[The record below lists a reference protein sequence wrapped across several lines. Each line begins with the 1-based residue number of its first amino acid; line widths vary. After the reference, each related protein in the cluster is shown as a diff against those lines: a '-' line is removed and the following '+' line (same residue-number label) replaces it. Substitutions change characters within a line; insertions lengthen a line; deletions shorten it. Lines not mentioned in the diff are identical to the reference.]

1 MKTIHK
7 KLQALLAMLL
17 VVTFSFTLTGCED
30 DDDDNTTPTIEMDN
44 IVEIAA
50 GDQDFSLLVQ
60 ALTKA
65 DLVSTL
71 EGDGPFTVFAPNNA
85 AFEQLLADLGVASL
99 DDLTAAQLEPI
110 LLYHVVSGKV
120 MSSDLTDGY
129 VSTLSP
135 GPSDTKVS
143 VLVDAGNVVL
153 NASSDVIQADI
164 EAENGVIH
172 VIDEVLLPPTV
183 VDIAVDNGSF
193 TSLVAALTKAELVET
208 LSGDGPFTVFAPT
221 DAAFSAFLDDLGV
234 TLDDLTKEDLVPILQ
249 QHVVSGNVLSSDL
262 SSGDVQTLNGTISIE
277 VGDQVTINGNTTVT
291 ATDIQGKNGV
301 VHVIDKVITP
311 PQDIVDIASGDENF
325 ESLVAAL
332 TKAELVET
340 LQGDGPFTVFA
351 PTDDAF
357 DQLLTDLGVASLD
370 DLTAEQ
376 LTPILLYHVLNGKVM
391 STDLENGY
399 VSTLSPGAIE
409 QTNASLLVDA
419 DMSMLNGSTS
429 ITSADLSASNGVIH
443 VIDEVLL
450 PPNVVNI
457 AQNNSNFSSL
467 VDAVVKADLVETL
480 SGDGPFTI
488 FAPTDEAFAQLLNDM
503 GATSLDDIALDD
515 LVAILQKHVVSGN
528 VLSSD
533 LTSGD
538 VTTLNGDISVE
549 VGDGVTINGD
559 INVTATD
566 IQGTNGVVHV
576 IDKVILPDIVEIAQ
590 GKDDFQS
597 LVAALSK
604 AELVET
610 LQGDG
615 PFTVFAPTDAAFEQL
630 LTDLGLASLD
640 DLTKEDLTPIL
651 LYHVL
656 GAQVMSGDLTDGY
669 VSTLSPGAEEGTN
682 AALLV
687 DAALAKLNGSVSIT
701 TTDIIASNGVIH
713 VIDKVMLP
721 NDVVDLAVNNSIF
734 SSLVAAVTKAEL
746 VETLQGEGPFTIF
759 APTDAAFTAFLD
771 DLGVTLDDLTKE
783 DLVPILQYH
792 VVSGNVTSDELSN
805 GAVTTLNGD
814 VTISVDNGVMVNDAN
829 VILADVQ
836 GTNGVVHAI
845 DKVLVPEAK

>member
-1 MKTIHK
+1 MKTIDK
-7 KLQALLAMLL
+7 KLQTLLAMLL
-17 VVTFSFTLTGCED
+17 VVTFSFTFTACEED
-30 DDDDNTTPTIEMDN
+30 DDDNDVTPITELEN

-65 DLVSTL
+65 NLVSTL

-85 AFEQLLADLGVASL
+85 AFEQLLADLGVSSL
-99 DDLTAAQLEPI
+99 DDLTAEQLQPI
-110 LLYHVVSGKV
+110 LLYHVVSGEV
-120 MSSDLTDGY
+120 MSTDLTDGY

-135 GPSDTKVS
+135 GPGDSKVS

-183 VDIAVDNGSF
+183 VDIAVDNGNF
-193 TSLVAALTKAELVET
+193 TSLVAALTKADLVET

-221 DAAFSAFLDDLGV
+221 DAAFADLLSDLGASSLDDV
-234 TLDDLTKEDLVPILQ
+234 SVEDLLPILQ

-277 VGDQVTINGNTTVT
+277 VGAQVTINGSATVT

-332 TKAELVET
+332 TKAELVTT
-340 LQGDGPFTVFA
+340 LQG
-351 PTDDAF
+351 
-357 DQLLTDLGVASLD
+357 
-370 DLTAEQ
+370 E
-376 LTPILLYHVLNGKVM
+376 
-391 STDLENGY
+391 
-399 VSTLSPGAIE
+399 
-409 QTNASLLVDA
+409 
-419 DMSMLNGSTS
+419 
-429 ITSADLSASNGVIH
+429 
-443 VIDEVLL
+443 
-450 PPNVVNI
+450 
-457 AQNNSNFSSL
+457 
-467 VDAVVKADLVETL
+467 
-480 SGDGPFTI
+480 
-488 FAPTDEAFAQLLNDM
+488 
-503 GATSLDDIALDD
+503 
-515 LVAILQKHVVSGN
+515 
-528 VLSSD
+528 
-533 LTSGD
+533 
-538 VTTLNGDISVE
+538 
-549 VGDGVTINGD
+549 
-559 INVTATD
+559 
-566 IQGTNGVVHV
+566 
-576 IDKVILPDIVEIAQ
+576 
-590 GKDDFQS
+590 
-597 LVAALSK
+597 
-604 AELVET
+604 
-610 LQGDG
+610 G
-615 PFTVFAPTDAAFEQL
+615 PFTVFAPTDAAFDQL
-630 LTDLGLASLD
+630 LSDLGLSSLD
-640 DLTKEDLTPIL
+640 DLTKDDLTPIL

-656 GAQVMSGDLTDGY
+656 SGKVMSTDLVDGY
-669 VSTLSPGAEEGTN
+669 VSSLSPGAEAGTN
-682 AALLV
+682 ASILI
-687 DAALAKLNGSVSIT
+687 DAALAKLNGDINIS
-701 TTDIIASNGVIH
+701 TTDIEASNGVIH

-746 VETLQGEGPFTIF
+746 VETLQGDGPFTVF
-759 APTDAAFTAFLD
+759 APTDEAFTAFLD
-771 DLGVTLDDLTKE
+771 AQGVTLDDLTKE

-814 VTISVDNGVMVNDAN
+814 VTISVDDGVMVNDAN

-845 DKVLVPEAK
+845 DKVLVPSAK